1 MAEGRFEL
9 ADTKQPYIDSFG
21 AVNNTIKTP
30 HAGPRDVNGLELRKS
45 TIDTFGKLSSES
57 VRFL

>member
-1 MAEGRFEL
+1 MAEGRLEL
-9 ADTKQPYIDSFG
+9 VDTKQPYIDSFG

-30 HAGPRDVNGLELRKS
+30 RAGPRDVNGLGLRET
-45 TIDTFGKLSSES
+45 TIDTFGKLSSEN

>member
-1 MAEGRFEL
+1 MAEGRL
-9 ADTKQPYIDSFG
+9 VVADTKQPYIDSFS

-30 HAGPRDVNGLELRKS
+30 HAGPCDVNGLELRKS
-45 TIDTFGKLSSES
+45 TIDIFGKLSSEN